1 MKKTVA
7 FCTLG
12 CKVNQYE
19 TDAMRGSFEA
29 EGYEVKEFS
38 QEASVYV
45 INTCTVTNMA
55 DRKSRQM
62 MHRAKKKN
70 PDGIIVAVGCY
81 VQAAKEQ
88 LEEDTLI
95 DLVIGNNMKSQVVQ
109 IVEQYIQDNRHT
121 EDRDAYVADIAHSHE
136 YETMHIETV
145 SEHTR
150 AYIKIQDG
158 CNQFCSYCIIP
169 YARGRVRSRKMEDIL
184 QEVRN
189 LTANGYKEIVLTGI
203 HISSYGLDFEH
214 TADEQED
221 YGPFKNGAL
230 IDLIEALSGIEGLER
245 IRLGSLEPRIITEN
259 FVRRLCKVPQICPHF
274 HLSLQSGCDETLKRM
289 NRHYTTALY
298 LEKCGILRQYF
309 DRPALTTDVIVGFP
323 GETEE
328 EFAQTERFLETVHFS
343 DMHIFK
349 YSKRRGTKAAD
360 MPNQIDPQIQSV
372 RSEKL
377 IALGERMKDDFL
389 EVCKDQEQIV
399 LIEEETE
406 IDGTKYMTGHSKN
419 YIRCAFEMDGLVPN
433 MVIKGTINSKLN
445 EEFVFCK
452 RID

>member
-214 TADEQED
+214 TADEQGD
-221 YGPFKNGAL
+221 YGPFKNSAL

-360 MPNQIDPQIQSV
+360 MPNQIDPQLQSV

-377 IALGERMKDDFL
+377 IALGKRMKDDFL
-389 EVCKDQEQIV
+389 EACKDQEQIV

>member
-169 YARGRVRSRKMEDIL
+169 YARGRIRSRKMDSIKDEL
-184 QEVRN
+184 ERLANNGFKEV
-189 LTANGYKEIVLTGI
+189 VFTGI
-203 HISSYGLDFEH
+203 NLSCYD
-214 TADEQED
+214 D
-221 YGPFKNGAL
+221 NGKKL
-230 IDLIEALSGIEGLER
+230 IDVIELAENTEGIER
-245 IRLGSLEPRIITEN
+245 IRLGSLDPEVVTEE
-259 FVRRLCKVPQICPHF
+259 FAHRLSKVTKICPHF
-274 HLSLQSGCDETLKRM
+274 HLSMQSGCDTTLKAM
-289 NRHYTTALY
+289 NRHYTSEEYYNKCML
-298 LEKCGILRQYF
+298 LREKFIN
-309 DRPALTTDVIVGFP
+309 PAFTTDVIVGFP
-323 GETEE
+323 QESDEDYATTR
-328 EFAQTERFLETVHFS
+328 EFVKKVGFS
-343 DMHIFK
+343 ELHVFK
-349 YSKRRGTKAAD
+349 YSRRDGTVAAKMIGQVD
-360 MPNQIDPQIQSV
+360 ETIKSK
-372 RSEKL
+372 RSEDL
-377 IALGERMKDDFL
+377 ISVGESLKENYRKEKIGEKVSVLFEEEKEINGIKYQVGHTKEYI
-389 EVCKDQEQIV
+389 EVAVETKEN
-399 LIEEETE
+399 LAGKIEEVFLKDFIDNE
-406 IDGTKYMTGHSKN
+406 IMLATRKVLY
-419 YIRCAFEMDGLVPN
+419 
-433 MVIKGTINSKLN
+433 
-445 EEFVFCK
+445 
-452 RID
+452 

>member
-1 MKKTVA
+1 MNLQGKRAAIV
-7 FCTLG
+7 TLG

-169 YARGRVRSRKMEDIL
+169 YARGRIRSRKMDSIKDEL
-184 QEVRN
+184 ERLANNGFKEV
-189 LTANGYKEIVLTGI
+189 VFTGI
-203 HISSYGLDFEH
+203 NLSCYD
-214 TADEQED
+214 D
-221 YGPFKNGAL
+221 NGKKL
-230 IDLIEALSGIEGLER
+230 IDVIELAENTEGIER
-245 IRLGSLEPRIITEN
+245 IRLGSLDPEVVTEE
-259 FVRRLCKVPQICPHF
+259 FAHRLSKVTKICPHF
-274 HLSLQSGCDETLKRM
+274 HLSMQSGCDTTLKAM
-289 NRHYTTALY
+289 NRHYTSEEYYNKCML
-298 LEKCGILRQYF
+298 LREKFIN
-309 DRPALTTDVIVGFP
+309 PAFTTDVIVGFP
-323 GETEE
+323 QESDEDYATTR
-328 EFAQTERFLETVHFS
+328 EFVKKVGFS
-343 DMHIFK
+343 ELHVFK
-349 YSKRRGTKAAD
+349 YSRRDGTVAAKMIGQVD
-360 MPNQIDPQIQSV
+360 ETIKSK
-372 RSEKL
+372 RSEDL
-377 IALGERMKDDFL
+377 ISVGESLKENYRKEKIGEKVSVLFEEEKEINGIKYQVGHTKEYI
-389 EVCKDQEQIV
+389 EVAVETKEN
-399 LIEEETE
+399 LAGKIEEVFLKDFIDNE
-406 IDGTKYMTGHSKN
+406 IMLATRKVLY
-419 YIRCAFEMDGLVPN
+419 
-433 MVIKGTINSKLN
+433 
-445 EEFVFCK
+445 
-452 RID
+452 

>member
-184 QEVRN
+184 QEVRD
-189 LTANGYKEIVLTGI
+189 LTVNGYKEIVLTGI

-221 YGPFKNGAL
+221 YGPFKNSAL

-389 EVCKDQEQIV
+389 EACKDQEQIV